1 MNTSPGYLVDNTW
14 TCPCGAMNTAYRQ
27 LCGKCNIQRDT
38 NELTSDLND
47 TWESFDINDFLYN
60 REDR

>member
-1 MNTSPGYLVDNTW
+1 MNTSSGYLVDNAW
-14 TCPCGAMNTAYRQ
+14 TCPCGAMNAAYQ
-27 LCGKCNIQRDT
+27 PSCGRCNIQRGT
-38 NELTSDLND
+38 NELASDLDD

>member
-14 TCPCGAMNTAYRQ
+14 TCQCGAMNAAYRQ
-27 LCGKCNIQRDT
+27 LCGRCNVQRDT
-38 NELTSDLND
+38 NELISDLDD

-60 REDR
+60 RDDR

>member
-14 TCPCGAMNTAYRQ
+14 TCPCGAMNAAYLQ
-27 LCGKCNIQRDT
+27 LCGKCNIQRGT
-38 NELTSDLND
+38 KELTTNLNN